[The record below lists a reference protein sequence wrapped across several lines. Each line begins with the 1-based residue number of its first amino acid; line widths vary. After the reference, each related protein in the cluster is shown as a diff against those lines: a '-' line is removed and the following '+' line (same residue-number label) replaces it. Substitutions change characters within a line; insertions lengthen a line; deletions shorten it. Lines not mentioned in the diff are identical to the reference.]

1 MFSEES
7 GEGIKAAQFQALTRQ
22 ISLDCDEPDIAN
34 PQVEIEAKAIIEKQ
48 ICNGVEDD
56 SQGSHD
62 ISPAENERKVEIV
75 DSINGL
81 ADEAEKEEVR
91 NDDQE
96 NDEDCTEAVEKIDNI
111 EESAEVHE
119 VIDDALEQDVVIE
132 YDLEQHE
139 VNQDSLE
146 HPQVIINN
154 LEHHGSDEKDGA
166 VVADI
171 ENGDNSEDV
180 LEMDD
185 GHISDHEKN
194 EKQKNNDTEDI
205 SQNDNCLSDQ
215 AVNDNNSE
223 IDIPV
228 ESVIPPV
235 ESPEDDFGDGDD
247 FGDFG
252 DDDFGDFGGEGDDFG
267 DFGDAPAEDQFADFG
282 NFNDPPS
289 EPLQSDLVPVS
300 MSSIWDEIESS
311 TNSAVTA
318 PEPDPAG
325 LPGGTGWQDE
335 EEIIKRLFDCLNAV
349 SLNLIWKK
357 SNFSHIVEE
366 AKPKLIQ
373 MSQGT
378 YHTVFSRYQYNVY

>member
-1 MFSEES
+1 M
-7 GEGIKAAQFQALTRQ
+7 
-22 ISLDCDEPDIAN
+22 
-34 PQVEIEAKAIIEKQ
+34 
-48 ICNGVEDD
+48 
-56 SQGSHD
+56 
-62 ISPAENERKVEIV
+62 
-75 DSINGL
+75 
-81 ADEAEKEEVR
+81 
-91 NDDQE
+91 
-96 NDEDCTEAVEKIDNI
+96 
-111 EESAEVHE
+111 
-119 VIDDALEQDVVIE
+119 
-132 YDLEQHE
+132 
-139 VNQDSLE
+139 
-146 HPQVIINN
+146 
-154 LEHHGSDEKDGA
+154 
-166 VVADI
+166 
-171 ENGDNSEDV
+171 
-180 LEMDD
+180 
-185 GHISDHEKN
+185 
-194 EKQKNNDTEDI
+194 
-205 SQNDNCLSDQ
+205 
-215 AVNDNNSE
+215 NDNNSE

-373 MSQGT
+373 MSQEVERERLEKVRVLEEEKRAKKAQAMTPVAKTLLGQLPDLSYINST
-378 YHTVFSRYQYNVY
+378 LNGSRE